1 MCTGR
6 PGWQVIIHQDEKRM
20 KYFLLSDHLTPKHGV
35 QEEDVPNQCKLLLES
50 VSYTLWEKHIP
61 YLAFRST
68 WSTSWRLIQT
78 VEQFAAS
85 LSSPWDSSRTP
96 LTGSLS
102 DSQSHQKYI
111 FLPRLGWTIP
121 IVPELDDL
129 TVGGLV
135 MGTGIETSSHRW
147 AQTDSI
153 WSSLSLLQVWSVP
166 AHMQKLRAGVS
177 GRISGWMFSHFRP
190 RPLLR
195 CAVELWHHRLPGKVF
210 VFWID
215 YAKKTIHF
223 EIQSQVFS
231 WSKYILPLHIY
242 DRFHFQCGDRD
253 HSIKKV
259 IIIIFQNQF

>member
-50 VSYTLWEKHIP
+50 VSYKLSEKLIP
-61 YLAFRST
+61 YLAYRST

-102 DSQSHQKYI
+102 EDQSHQKYI
-111 FLPRLGWTIP
+111 FSSRLGWTIP

-147 AQTDSI
+147 AQTDFI
-153 WSSLSLLQVWSVP
+153 WSSLFPPPGMVCSSTYAKATSWCWRTDPWLNVQPLQTPTSSTLCPGAMAPSASW
-166 AHMQKLRAGVS
+166 QGV
-177 GRISGWMFSHFRP
+177 
-190 RPLLR
+190 
-195 CAVELWHHRLPGKVF
+195 C
-210 VFWID
+210 FWID
-215 YAKKTIHF
+215 YAKSNSFWNQVPSFFMINVHFAFIH
-223 EIQSQVFS
+223 IWSISFS
-231 WSKYILPLHIY
+231 VW
-242 DRFHFQCGDRD
+242 R
-253 HSIKKV
+253 
-259 IIIIFQNQF
+259 